1 MLNKGGRLTKNIPER
16 VVVERWQQ
24 LTDRADLTTTD
35 GELIRIIYPGRKND
49 GRGADFRDA
58 VIATSQGIIRGDI
71 EVHVKSSDWQ
81 VHRHHQDPVYNRVR
95 LHVVLWHDGKAATNL
110 HNGKTAP
117 ILAIDKYLGDAISPG
132 TRLVPSP
139 ASLPCR
145 KTINGLASDT
155 LAQLLDSAGE
165 ERFGDKA
172 ARFQA
177 QLSQMEASQCLYQ
190 GIMVALGYAMNKLP
204 MLKLASSLPLHRL
217 QSATGDKISD
227 QECLAQLQ
235 ALLLGTAGLL
245 PSQRYD
251 RRRGYEDEG
260 WLNQLEELWAA
271 SGSPKA
277 MSEDEWQLF
286 KVRPNN
292 SPPRRIAAMSYLI
305 LRYRKRG
312 TVAEVVDIIKGTPV
326 SRGYLRLEQG
336 VIVTA
341 DGYWASHFDFGPDC
355 RADNPTLLGRWRA
368 ADIAVNVLLPFALV
382 WGKLN
387 CQPEVERKAVDLYRG
402 YPRLATNTLERHMM
416 KQLRLNRSLVNSAQ
430 RQQGL
435 IHIYNTLCSQ
445 GRCNSCQLSQPEA
458 GHHIQV

>member
-1 MLNKGGRLTKNIPER
+1 LTKNIPER

-35 GELIRIIYPGRKND
+35 GELIRIIYPGRRND

-81 VHRHHQDPVYNRVR
+81 AHRHHQDPVYNRVM
-95 LHVVLWHDGKAATNL
+95 LHVVLWHGGEVATNL

-117 ILAIDKYLGDAISPG
+117 ILAIDKYLGDAIGPG
-132 TRLVPSP
+132 ARLVPFP

-145 KTINGLASDT
+145 KTINGLAGDT
-155 LAQLLDSAGE
+155 LAQLLDSTGE
-165 ERFGDKA
+165 ERFGGKA

-190 GIMVALGYAMNKLP
+190 GIMVALGYAKNKLP

-217 QSATGDKISD
+217 QSVTGDKISD
-227 QECLAQLQ
+227 QECLARLQ
-235 ALLLGTAGLL
+235 ALLLGMAGLL
-245 PSQRYD
+245 PSQRQNRHRD
-251 RRRGYEDEG
+251 DK
-260 WLNQLEELWAA
+260 WIDQLEELWAA
-271 SGSPKA
+271 CGHSQA

-292 SPPRRIAAMSYLI
+292 FPPRRIAAMSYLI
-305 LRYRKRG
+305 LRYQKRG

-326 SRGYLRLEQG
+326 SGGYLRLEQG

-355 RADNPTLLGRWRA
+355 RTDNPTLLGRWRA
-368 ADIAVNVLLPFALV
+368 ADIAVNVLLPFALT

-402 YPRLATNTLERHMM
+402 YPRLAANTLERHMI

-445 GRCNSCQLSQPEA
+445 GRCNCCQLSQPEA
-458 GHHIQV
+458 GDHVQV